1 MVICGD
7 LIITKVQC
15 FFIFIWTT
23 VIVMALKNGEA
34 QINSKNIANQNCICY
49 NALRQKVIISPCGQ
63 RMNPSTVCQYS

>member
-49 NALRQKVIISPCGQ
+49 NALRQKV
-63 RMNPSTVCQYS
+63 

>member
-23 VIVMALKNGEA
+23 VIVMTLKNGET
-34 QINSKNIANQNCICY
+34 QNF
-49 NALRQKVIISPCGQ
+49 KVLFFSVLSDII
-63 RMNPSTVCQYS
+63 